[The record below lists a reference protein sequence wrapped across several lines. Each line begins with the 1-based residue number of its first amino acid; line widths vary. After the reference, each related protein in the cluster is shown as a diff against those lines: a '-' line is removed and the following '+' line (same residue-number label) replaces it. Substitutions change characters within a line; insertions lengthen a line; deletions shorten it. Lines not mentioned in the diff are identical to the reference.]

1 MFDDY
6 FREWTEANTF
16 LAMNQLAYHIKD
28 LANFKSVPIC
38 RIVRSDRNLNV
49 DISSIR
55 EKHFNKLISIDGM
68 IKKVGETRGRIEKG
82 AFVCARCKTV
92 ISEQQEGFQLKSP
105 LECYSSQNGCGRSPP
120 DTKLAFAP
128 EHSIYHDFQR
138 IEVQESPDTLR
149 NGRQPHSLNGY
160 ITHELVGTLLPGDRV
175 TLIGVMELERS
186 NDKRATGLVDK
197 RLHIMSFEKKQSS
210 YDDVE
215 TTEEDKLKIKELSQ
229 SLEIYDLMTKSI
241 APSIQ
246 GYEDVKE
253 SMMLQLFGGATKI
266 MPDGRRLRGD
276 IHILLAGDPGIAKSE
291 LGKYLRNIAPRAVY
305 ASGKGSSSAGLT
317 AAAVKET
324 ESMGDGS
331 KWTLEAGAM
340 VRASGG
346 LLIADEMDK
355 MDKVDRQSLHG
366 GMEQGCYDEQT
377 EILTEGGWKYFK
389 DLEKGDRVAT
399 LNENETLE
407 YQDPVNYT
415 AYNYIGEMYH
425 IKSKMVDMM
434 VTPDHKMYINI
445 NKRADEWE
453 GFKLKRMDELPPNK
467 RMRFK
472 KNCLW
477 TGEERDVFILP
488 PVQKYGNQNDVVG
501 KSTGTLEIPMDIWL
515 EFLGYYLSEG
525 STGHHVQT
533 KIPYATYISQTKKEN
548 LEKINNCLVQL
559 GFRYKYDGHNF
570 VISSKQLSTYLS
582 QYGNSGDKFVPREF
596 MNLSSRQLNILY
608 DALMLG
614 DGCIGGKYNRHS
626 YISSSKQLAD
636 DMTEIALKIGHS
648 ANIGVIKKKGT
659 PTKCPGGRTCIIS
672 NDIHMVRILRK
683 SQQQPNINANLHRN
697 IIKRIY
703 TGRVYCVEVPNH
715 IIYVRRNGTPV
726 WCGNCIH
733 INKAGID
740 ATLKTECSVLGIAN
754 PKYGRFDDTSS
765 ESLIEQINLEL
776 PLLSRFDLIYIL
788 MDKADPKRDEL
799 ICDHVL
805 KNHSMESYGPNILEN
820 DFIRKY
826 IAEAKKITPVLSTE
840 AKELIGLNYQ
850 AIRKKSTLTKNIGIT
865 PRQLD
870 GYIRLSEASARVR
883 LSKVV
888 TIDDAR
894 RAIRLVQACL
904 NRIDPDGAVD
914 LIMTGT
920 HKGERDKIQIIK
932 DTLSQ
937 SLNQMMKE
945 KELIEKLQER
955 GMMPNDIEKILDK
968 MRYAGDLVQPRYG
981 YIGLV

>member
-1 MFDDY
+1 LLFDDY
-6 FREWTEANTF
+6 FKDWVESNTF
-16 LAMNQLAYHIKD
+16 LAMNQLAYHIKE
-28 LANFKSVPIC
+28 LTTLKSLPMC

-49 DISSIR
+49 DISNVR

-82 AFVCARCKTV
+82 AFQCARCKT
-92 ISEQQEGFQLKSP
+92 IILENQEGFNLKSP
-105 LECYSSQNGCGRSPP
+105 LECYSSQSGCGRSPP
-120 DTKLAFAP
+120 DTKLTFVP
-128 EHSIYHDFQR
+128 ERSIYHDIQR

-160 ITHELVGTLLPGDRV
+160 ITHELVGVLLPGDRV

-215 TTEEDKLKIKELSQ
+215 TTEEDKLKILELSK

-366 GMEQGCYDEQT
+366 GMEQGE
-377 EILTEGGWKYFK
+377 
-389 DLEKGDRVAT
+389 
-399 LNENETLE
+399 
-407 YQDPVNYT
+407 
-415 AYNYIGEMYH
+415 
-425 IKSKMVDMM
+425 
-434 VTPDHKMYINI
+434 
-445 NKRADEWE
+445 
-453 GFKLKRMDELPPNK
+453 
-467 RMRFK
+467 
-472 KNCLW
+472 
-477 TGEERDVFILP
+477 
-488 PVQKYGNQNDVVG
+488 
-501 KSTGTLEIPMDIWL
+501 
-515 EFLGYYLSEG
+515 
-525 STGHHVQT
+525 
-533 KIPYATYISQTKKEN
+533 
-548 LEKINNCLVQL
+548 
-559 GFRYKYDGHNF
+559 
-570 VISSKQLSTYLS
+570 
-582 QYGNSGDKFVPREF
+582 
-596 MNLSSRQLNILY
+596 
-608 DALMLG
+608 
-614 DGCIGGKYNRHS
+614 
-626 YISSSKQLAD
+626 
-636 DMTEIALKIGHS
+636 
-648 ANIGVIKKKGT
+648 
-659 PTKCPGGRTCIIS
+659 
-672 NDIHMVRILRK
+672 
-683 SQQQPNINANLHRN
+683 
-697 IIKRIY
+697 
-703 TGRVYCVEVPNH
+703 
-715 IIYVRRNGTPV
+715 
-726 WCGNCIH
+726 IH

-826 IAEAKKITPVLSTE
+826 IAEAKKIVPVLNTE
-840 AKELIGLNYQ
+840 AKDLIGLNYQ

-955 GMMPNDIEKILDK
+955 GLMPNDIEKLLDK

-981 YIGLV
+981 YIGLI